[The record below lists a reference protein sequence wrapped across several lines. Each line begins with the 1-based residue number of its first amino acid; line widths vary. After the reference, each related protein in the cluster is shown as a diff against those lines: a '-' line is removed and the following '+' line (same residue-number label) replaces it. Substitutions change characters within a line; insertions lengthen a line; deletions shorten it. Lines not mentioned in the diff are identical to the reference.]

1 MGIERK
7 SLPKIS
13 RREFLIGVGALIGS
27 AVLAGCKKE
36 EQPTSFPTPKSTETL
51 KPTFAPTEKPTNTP
65 LPTET
70 PTPEFTPT
78 PEPKRIVATIINKEY
93 LKQAFAGVGGE
104 EVIENGQEE
113 TTLIAFGQD
122 YVSQA
127 WGEEIDF
134 KTLPEDPIASLKY
147 IVSLGSYQGEE
158 GIFYPGKQGEEEIFP
173 QIGDLSLARLTLEN
187 VPSEAD
193 QKNQEYKEWTTP
205 LNFLLRPE
213 TQMTVVGLLDE
224 VRPIEETVVDKD
236 DSGEQLD
243 YALVA
248 FTDYLRV
255 SEESGV
261 PRHYFAV
268 IPTHFPG
275 DPENKKALTLANLL
289 EANGYEYD
297 EQNKEITVVEKNS
310 QKTILELNQIEGEEL
325 TKDLRQAAG
334 LAFVDQM
341 KGELIKNPLVPYYE
355 EMPAIWEIKEETDED
370 GTISLLLQ
378 GQDEKSEMIAVAKA
392 SYDQEKEAW
401 EWEKIVPQPEKP
413 AWLPAVSNTE
423 VKFNNENKRW
433 EFYTQAGAYLVSV
446 RENNGSYEFFK
457 FADEVYPHQHPELF
471 VDSSWEEIRNR
482 MEETGAVKVL
492 PCGMENVRKLDV
504 WRKDGIPYSLDVY
517 LNAETIFY
525 YPFDIQAQAN
535 PAIDLRAILLDDINP
550 DIRQGI
556 TLWVDERFVENYL
569 GRSGKIANLGLKLAK
584 CPPTL
589 VAFIG
594 REFENEY
601 NRMTLDSF
609 VRDAQG
615 RLMHPGE

>member
-1 MGIERK
+1 MNIERK

-341 KGELIKNPLVPYYE
+341 KGELIKNPLVPYPD
-355 EMPAIWEIKEETDED
+355 EMPEAWSIQTKLDED

-378 GQDEKSEMIAVAKA
+378 GQDEKGEMVDVAKA
-392 SYDQEKEAW
+392 SYDQEKEGW
-401 EWEKIVPQPEKP
+401 KWEKIEAEPTPTPILSPEEEQQLKEDIIRLFPGEKSKGAQEILGILDESKQYDPKKFPDNSMQYSCYLAILSRLRGEYYASGGSPEKRNP
-413 AWLPAVSNTE
+413 EILKVLAQIREMA
-423 VKFNNENKRW
+423 
-433 EFYTQAGAYLVSV
+433 
-446 RENNGSYEFFK
+446 RENTDFHEEDWEVEG
-457 FADEVYPHQHPELF
+457 AEVY
-471 VDSSWEEIRNR
+471 
-482 MEETGAVKVL
+482 
-492 PCGMENVRKLDV
+492 
-504 WRKDGIPYSLDVY
+504 
-517 LNAETIFY
+517 
-525 YPFDIQAQAN
+525 
-535 PAIDLRAILLDDINP
+535 
-550 DIRQGI
+550 
-556 TLWVDERFVENYL
+556 
-569 GRSGKIANLGLKLAK
+569 
-584 CPPTL
+584 
-589 VAFIG
+589 
-594 REFENEY
+594 
-601 NRMTLDSF
+601 
-609 VRDAQG
+609 
-615 RLMHPGE
+615 